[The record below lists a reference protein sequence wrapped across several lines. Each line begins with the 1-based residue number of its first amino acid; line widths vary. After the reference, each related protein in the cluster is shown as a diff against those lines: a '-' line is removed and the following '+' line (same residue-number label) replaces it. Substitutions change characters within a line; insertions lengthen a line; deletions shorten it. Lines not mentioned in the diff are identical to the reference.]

1 MFSFTRSRS
10 RCRLRIKKIPGAAI
24 KQAGSETLRQ
34 LPHNVALLEL
44 GARGKTFSLKNTE
57 DVGAGC

>member
-24 KQAGSETLRQ
+24 KQAGSEIAIKQAGSETLRQ
-34 LPHNVALLEL
+34 LPHK
-44 GARGKTFSLKNTE
+44 GIM
-57 DVGAGC
+57 

>member
-24 KQAGSETLRQ
+24 KQAGSEIAIKQAGSEIAIKQAGSETLRQ
-34 LPHNVALLEL
+34 LPHK
-44 GARGKTFSLKNTE
+44 GIM
-57 DVGAGC
+57 